1 LEEYLL
7 QYPGCLLIVSHDRY
21 FLDKLVDHLFVLEG
35 GQVRDI
41 LGSYV
46 DFRDLLKAGKR
57 EAPEKSKPP
66 KPKAAEKQG
75 RLSFKEK
82 FELEQLEK
90 EIPAL
95 EEKKKNL
102 EFQLTASASDHETLM
117 RASDELGLLVAE
129 LDEKSLRWLELSEKS
144 T

>member
-1 LEEYLL
+1 
-7 QYPGCLLIVSHDRY
+7 
-21 FLDKLVDHLFVLEG
+21 
-35 GQVRDI
+35 
-41 LGSYV
+41 
-46 DFRDLLKAGKR
+46 
-57 EAPEKSKPP
+57 SKTP